1 MEGLGMD
8 VALEETRLGRLTG
21 GELRERY
28 AALFGERSDSR
39 NRHYLTRRI
48 LWRMQV
54 LAEGGLSERA
64 RRHAL
69 ETGSLLDIRQSAPV
83 PRVAAAPASPDPV
96 PTDLSVPVTVTPE
109 PGEEPGY
116 IVQRLAGAKTRLPPP
131 GGVLLRRYK
140 GKELQVHVRSN
151 GFEWEGQ
158 TYRSLS
164 AVAKAVTGSHWSG
177 NVFFNLAESA
187 NARTKTKGKS

>member
-1 MEGLGMD
+1 MD

-21 GELRERY
+21 GELRARY

-39 NRHYLTRRI
+39 NRRYLIRRI

-54 LAEGGLSERA
+54 LAEGGLSEHA

-83 PRVAAAPASPDPV
+83 PRAAAVMPASPT
-96 PTDLSVPVTVTPE
+96 PTPAANGVPVAVAPE
-109 PGEEPGY
+109 PGEEPGC

-158 TYRSLS
+158 FYGSLS
-164 AVAKAVTGSHWSG
+164 AVAKAITGSHWSG

-187 NARTKTKGKS
+187 NARTKGKL